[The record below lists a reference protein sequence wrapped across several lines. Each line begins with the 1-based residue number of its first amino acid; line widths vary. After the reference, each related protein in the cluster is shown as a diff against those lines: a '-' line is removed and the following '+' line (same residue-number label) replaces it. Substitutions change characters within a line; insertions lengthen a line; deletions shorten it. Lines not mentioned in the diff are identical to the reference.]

1 MEIERIAE
9 ILIYFIHAPLGGIAL
24 LAGGISLIAK
34 KGNNV
39 HKKSGRVFFFS
50 MLFSAISAIIISVLP
65 NHESPFL
72 FSIGLFSTYV
82 LISGLR
88 SLKFKQKEFQLK
100 TEKIIAYLI
109 TLTGIVMILYPAL
122 LFSKLNIILTVFG
135 VVGIV
140 FGLRDLKLFK
150 DIKSGEY
157 AKRPVSLSR
166 DMRFKLAQ
174 EFTEDEVD
182 EIVNQLSFVL
192 FQKANSPSN
201 SDELMDTEFLK
212 GFLKFK
218 FDEAMKV
225 GDVDTATNFNNVSF
239 NLSSIVIFLSHCSTE
254 ILNGVLFF
262 ISLMLIRNHNP
273 D

>member
-50 MLFSAISAIIISVLP
+50 MLFSAISAFIISVLP

-72 FSIGLFSTYV
+72 FSIGLFSTYF

-100 TEKIIAYLI
+100 TDKIIAYLI
-109 TLTGIVMILYPAL
+109 TLTGISMILYPVL

-150 DIKSGEY
+150 DIKRLKKNWLKLHLGKMTGGY
-157 AKRPVSLSR
+157 IAAVSA
-166 DMRFKLAQ
+166 F
-174 EFTEDEVD
+174 FV
-182 EIVNQLSFVL
+182 VNQILPGIWNWFAPGILGSGYITYWMIKLNKKKKPV
-192 FQKANSPSN
+192 AN
-201 SDELMDTEFLK
+201 
-212 GFLKFK
+212 
-218 FDEAMKV
+218 KV
-225 GDVDTATNFNNVSF
+225 
-239 NLSSIVIFLSHCSTE
+239 
-254 ILNGVLFF
+254 
-262 ISLMLIRNHNP
+262 
-273 D
+273 

>member
-1 MEIERIAE
+1 M
-9 ILIYFIHAPLGGIAL
+9 IYFIHAPLGGIAL
-24 LAGGISLIAK
+24 LAGGISLIAT

-50 MLFSAISAIIISVLP
+50 MLFSAISAFIISVLP

-72 FSIGLFSTYV
+72 FSIGLFSTYF

-109 TLTGIVMILYPAL
+109 TLTGIVMILYPVL

-150 DIKSGEY
+150 DIKRL
-157 AKRPVSLSR
+157 KKNWL
-166 DMRFKLAQ
+166 KLHLGKMTGGYIAATSA
-174 EFTEDEVD
+174 FFV
-182 EIVNQLSFVL
+182 VNQILPGIWNWFVPGIIGSGYITYWMIKL
-192 FQKANSPSN
+192 NK
-201 SDELMDTEFLK
+201 
-212 GFLKFK
+212 
-218 FDEAMKV
+218 
-225 GDVDTATNFNNVSF
+225 NN
-239 NLSSIVIFLSHCSTE
+239 L
-254 ILNGVLFF
+254 
-262 ISLMLIRNHNP
+262 
-273 D
+273 

>member
-50 MLFSAISAIIISVLP
+50 MLFSAISAFIISVLP

-72 FSIGLFSTYV
+72 FSIGLFSIYF

-109 TLTGIVMILYPAL
+109 TLTGIVMILYPVL
-122 LFSKLNIILTVFG
+122 LFSKLNIILTLLG

-150 DIKSGEY
+150 DIKRL
-157 AKRPVSLSR
+157 KKNWL
-166 DMRFKLAQ
+166 KLHLGKMTGGYIAATSA
-174 EFTEDEVD
+174 FFV
-182 EIVNQLSFVL
+182 VNQILPGIWNWFVPGIIG
-192 FQKANSPSN
+192 S
-201 SDELMDTEFLK
+201 
-212 GFLKFK
+212 GYI
-218 FDEAMKV
+218 
-225 GDVDTATNFNNVSF
+225 TNWMIKLNKNN
-239 NLSSIVIFLSHCSTE
+239 L
-254 ILNGVLFF
+254 
-262 ISLMLIRNHNP
+262 
-273 D
+273 

>member
-50 MLFSAISAIIISVLP
+50 MLFSAISAFIISVLP

-72 FSIGLFSTYV
+72 FSIGLFSIYF

-109 TLTGIVMILYPAL
+109 TLTGIVMILYPVL

-150 DIKSGEY
+150 DIKRL
-157 AKRPVSLSR
+157 KKNWL
-166 DMRFKLAQ
+166 KLHLGKMTGGYIAAISA
-174 EFTEDEVD
+174 FFV
-182 EIVNQLSFVL
+182 VNQILPGIWNWFVPGIIG
-192 FQKANSPSN
+192 S
-201 SDELMDTEFLK
+201 
-212 GFLKFK
+212 GYI
-218 FDEAMKV
+218 
-225 GDVDTATNFNNVSF
+225 TNWMIKLNKNN
-239 NLSSIVIFLSHCSTE
+239 L
-254 ILNGVLFF
+254 
-262 ISLMLIRNHNP
+262 
-273 D
+273 